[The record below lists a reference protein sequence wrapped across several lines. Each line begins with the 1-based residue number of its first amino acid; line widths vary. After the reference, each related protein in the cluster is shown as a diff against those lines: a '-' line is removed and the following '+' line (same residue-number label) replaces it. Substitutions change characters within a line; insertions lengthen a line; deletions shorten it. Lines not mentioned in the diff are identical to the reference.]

1 MTAHGNAVNSVN
13 AKSSA
18 KKGLQFSQQDLE
30 YLHWNQGMSLTDI
43 GKRYGVT
50 PQAIRYWMQKFGIE
64 HRSTKQTVF
73 FESSPA
79 LSYVIGVLHGDGFL
93 YANPANQ
100 QHHIILSVVD
110 RPFADA
116 FIRALNCL
124 GLRAPIIATPAR
136 NENSQPQWRVYAS
149 SKDFYE
155 LWGKL
160 SLDERLDLGMEYPA
174 DFLRGVYDSEGSVK
188 WHRTSLELAIYS
200 TNVAMQHRIMTVLEE
215 RGFAPAWHERRLE
228 SGKLFVQV
236 QLFRSLEIK
245 RFMAWVMPTIKIVP
259 RGDANTEPSQDG
271 DILEGVETTN
281 ADQTGQQVGPS

>member
-1 MTAHGNAVNSVN
+1 MNSVN

-18 KKGLQFSQQDLE
+18 KKGLKFSQQDLE

-43 GKRYGVT
+43 GKQYGVS

-64 HRSTKQTVF
+64 HRSLKQTVL

-93 YANPANQ
+93 YRNPASNQ
-100 QHHIILSVVD
+100 HLVILSVID

-116 FIRALNCL
+116 FARALNCL
-124 GLRAPIIATPAR
+124 GLRAPIIALPAR
-136 NENSQPQWRVYAS
+136 NNSKPQWKVYAT
-149 SKDFYE
+149 SKEFHE
-155 LWGKL
+155 LWEKL
-160 SLDERLDLGMEYPA
+160 SPDERLDLGMEYPA

-188 WHRTSLELAIYS
+188 WHRTTLELAIYS
-200 TNVAMQHRIMTVLEE
+200 TNIAMQHRIEKALEDH
-215 RGFAPAWHERRLE
+215 GFAPKWHERRLE
-228 SGKLFVQV
+228 SDKLFAQV
-236 QLFRSLEIK
+236 QLLRSLEIK